1 MSRSLLYDADML
13 LMHSE
18 GQMTTSR
25 LFRGARA
32 SSSLHGEYSSS
43 LLLSPRQDKG
53 KGRAP
58 RTPSPEPVDP
68 ECIAPIMSED
78 EDVRGEEV
86 DGGGHVDVSASVA
99 HTRIPLHL
107 SYSF

>member
-1 MSRSLLYDADML
+1 MLARPWLWPCPKESLRLVDPGGD
-13 LMHSE
+13 
-18 GQMTTSR
+18 GQNKQ
-25 LFRGARA
+25 ARV
-32 SSSLHGEYSSS
+32 
-43 LLLSPRQDKG
+43 LSPRQDKG
-53 KGRAP
+53 KGRAR

-86 DGGGHVDVSASVA
+86 EGGGHVDVSASVA

-107 SYSF
+107 SSSF